1 VPGVRL
7 AAAGAAALLVAACSV
22 LPISGE
28 RVGLG
33 NRTNIPVAVHVN
45 GAWVGTYAPGALTD
59 VAIGGHGG
67 PPYVVEVR
75 SPTGSLLAGITI
87 SAADAEAAAAGEMSM
102 GSSAGLPCGAIHLS
116 YGGAPEMPQSDPA
129 AVSGPCP

>member
-7 AAAGAAALLVAACSV
+7 AATSVVALLLAACSL
-22 LPISGE
+22 LPVPAE
-28 RVGLG
+28 RIGLG
-33 NRTNIPVAVHVN
+33 NLTTTPVAVHVN
-45 GAWVGTYAPGALTD
+45 GAWVGTYAPGALTE

-75 SPTGSLLAGITI
+75 SPTGGLLAGITI
-87 SAADAEAAAAGEMSM
+87 TTEDAQAAAAGEMSM
-102 GSSAGLPCGAIHLS
+102 GSTAGLPCGAIHLQ
-116 YGGAPEMPQSDPA
+116 YGSPAEMPQADPA